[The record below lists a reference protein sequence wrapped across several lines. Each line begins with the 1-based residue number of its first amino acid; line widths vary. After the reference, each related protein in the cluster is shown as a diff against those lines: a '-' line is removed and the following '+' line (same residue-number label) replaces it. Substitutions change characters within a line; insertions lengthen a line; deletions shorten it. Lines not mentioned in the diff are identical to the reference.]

1 MRIVVVGSKDISEYE
16 KIIKDNMGEGVVIVG
31 EDVTIV
37 GTPKFNIPF
46 VLTMKPY
53 EYNPPPSCKKYK
65 GYERPYKYHK

>member
-16 KIIKDNMGEGVVIVG
+16 KIIKEKLG

-37 GTPKFNIPF
+37 GNPKLEEKPF
-46 VLTMKPY
+46 ELTMIPY